1 MGKNIF
7 VFEQFG
13 SKIIPVGYLANNQ
26 NTPLKFDVITRN
38 PETFKIEKVNY
49 KNGMEKRPL
58 TFCEAMKYTGEK
70 FSQYCGCKDA
80 NGKIVT
86 QYTKIATCDNKFGC
100 IIRPVQPSSGK

>member
-13 SKIIPVGYLANNQ
+13 NKIIPVGYLANNQ
-26 NTPLKFDVITRN
+26 NTPLKFNVITRKLDS
-38 PETFKIEKVNY
+38 FKIEKVN
-49 KNGMEKRPL
+49 EKPL

-80 NGKIVT
+80 NDQIVT

-100 IIRPVQPSSGK
+100 IIMPVKASKK